1 MFDRTTYV
9 CLWNTGI
16 NISICLIKCPNI
28 VSVSTKSVPLYVTYI
43 LSYKVLYSLVETINP
58 FPVNE
63 IALSSRCVRSVAI
76 CLLCFIPVMHYLGAL
91 LFTGLTASSLLC
103 SRGSAQAGPTAGN
116 PSNDGLAIEL
126 HSGTYPP
133 A

>member
-1 MFDRTTYV
+1 MEHRHKYLYLPLKNV
-9 CLWNTGI
+9 N
-16 NISICLIKCPNI
+16 S
-28 VSVSTKSVPLYVTYI
+28 VSLSTKSVPLYVMCI
-43 LSYKVLYSLVETINP
+43 LSYKVLYSLVKTINP

-103 SRGSAQAGPTAGN
+103 SPGSAQAGPTAGN
-116 PSNDGLAIEL
+116 P
-126 HSGTYPP
+126 
-133 A
+133 